1 MSERDEA
8 VVVECDLEATPDQAW
23 RALTDPDLVER
34 WLAPSEA
41 GVKLG
46 DPVEFE
52 PGREVRYGWRD
63 ADDRKSTVTFTLTET
78 GEGVHLRIVHEPVV
92 VVMERALP
100 RRARMAR
107 ATSRAIPRASMAWRW
122 AA

>member
-8 VVVECDLEATPDQAW
+8 VVVECDLDSTPEQAW

-34 WLAPSEA
+34 WLAPAEA
-41 GVKLG
+41 GVALG
-46 DPVEFE
+46 EPVEFE

-63 ADDRKSTVTFTLTET
+63 ADERESTVTFTLSETED
-78 GEGVHLRIVHEPVV
+78 GVRLRIVHEPVV
-92 VVMERALP
+92 VLALAQP

-107 ATSRAIPRASMAWRW
+107 ATSHGVQGARMIWRK